1 MISLPFAEADEDVLP
16 DGNIALEEI
25 GHGRRGDAQQLLG
38 HGLDQL
44 VGGGDGGRVLAE
56 EHRTIGGE
64 VVIVDPVARVK
75 IHRPGAVVELAV
87 RDDRLL
93 VPVHRVAVVAALDV
107 DVGGH
112 VHQVAHVGGHLA
124 QPVAGD
130 QRHLRMRRHLH
141 QVDMEVQ
148 QAGMVHRPGQI
159 AEGGLEHLARLER
172 AGAGRGLAGAQV
184 PHAPGRAVK
193 DRFREDG
200 AQIEVVG
207 MRPVRS
213 AHGVGKGVVPG
224 ASGRRSGRAADS
236 GRAAPRSARVPA
248 R

>member
-1 MISLPFAEADEDVLP
+1 MCRDFGHPFRGLAEQRLFGLRRRHVAQRGVGDALGVVDHRHGVAVEVAVRRQILRDDLAPFAEADEDVLP
-16 DGNIALEEI
+16 DGNVALEEI
-25 GHGRRGDAQQLLG
+25 GHRRRGNAQHRLG

-56 EHRTIGGE
+56 EHRTVGGE
-64 VVIVDPVARVK
+64 MVIVHPVAGVE

-112 VHQVAHVGGHLA
+112 VRQVAHVGAHLA

-130 QRHLRMRRHLH
+130 QRRLRMRRHLH
-141 QVDMEVQ
+141 QVDVQVQ

-172 AGAGRGLAGAQV
+172 AGAGRGLAGTQV
-184 PHAPGRAVK
+184 PHAARAY
-193 DRFREDG
+193 G
-200 AQIEVVG
+200 
-207 MRPVRS
+207 
-213 AHGVGKGVVPG
+213 
-224 ASGRRSGRAADS
+224 
-236 GRAAPRSARVPA
+236 
-248 R
+248 